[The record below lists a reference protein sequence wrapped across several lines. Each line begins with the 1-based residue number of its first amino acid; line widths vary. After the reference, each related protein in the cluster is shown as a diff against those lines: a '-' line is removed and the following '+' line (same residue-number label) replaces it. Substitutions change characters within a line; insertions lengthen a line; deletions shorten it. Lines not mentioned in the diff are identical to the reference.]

1 MIVIYMHTGKTLILF
16 VKIQQ
21 VGKNVTHQQSND
33 SEALGSIDV
42 MNTCHPEKENLLCI
56 FLAKLQ
62 TSRCG

>member
-1 MIVIYMHTGKTLILF
+1 MNKFEKVC
-16 VKIQQ
+16 
-21 VGKNVTHQQSND
+21 KNLEQTKELGTMSSND